1 MNQGKYVFSQLIEF
15 LSPNE
20 FNHCVL
26 RYKGN
31 YKVKSFSCWH
41 QMLYMI
47 FGQLSNRESLSDLI
61 VCLQSQKNKSYHLGM
76 GRGTSKV
83 NLAKANEKRDYR
95 IYESFASSLV
105 AQAQALSIPDESFEL
120 QIDAPVY
127 AIDATVVDLCLNLFW
142 WGKFRRH
149 KAAVKLHTM
158 LDVKTSIPT
167 VIFITSGAVHE
178 VNLLD
183 HFPIEEGSYY
193 LLDKGYIEFEKLY
206 RIHKSAAYFVMPA
219 KDNFAFVRLNSR
231 TVDKQSGVIC
241 DQTVR
246 LKNQLVS
253 LKYPPEP
260 RSFKYPDAEPDPQPA
275 SLTTNFE

>member
-1 MNQGKYVFSQLIEF
+1 
-15 LSPNE
+15 
-20 FNHCVL
+20 
-26 RYKGN
+26 
-31 YKVKSFSCWH
+31 
-41 QMLYMI
+41 
-47 FGQLSNRESLSDLI
+47 
-61 VCLQSQKNKSYHLGM
+61 M
-76 GRGTSKV
+76 GIGTSKA

-178 VNLLD
+178 VNAA
-183 HFPIEEGSYY
+183 GSFSY
-193 LLDKGYIEFEKLY
+193 
-206 RIHKSAAYFVMPA
+206 
-219 KDNFAFVRLNSR
+219 
-231 TVDKQSGVIC
+231 
-241 DQTVR
+241 
-246 LKNQLVS
+246 
-253 LKYPPEP
+253 
-260 RSFKYPDAEPDPQPA
+260 
-275 SLTTNFE
+275 